1 MTRINL
7 PTNRVR
13 FAARACMLISVIH
26 TLLALTGS
34 LGIFSEMAQAGL
46 WNTVPAP
53 WIHEHLE
60 TQLVFWASLGSFA
73 VPLFLLGALL
83 EWIGRAPPFLG
94 WSLLG
99 FAIVTALFAP
109 ISGFWTL
116 PIPAVLL
123 IVDARETTLKP
134 VRT

>member
-1 MTRINL
+1 M
-7 PTNRVR
+7 NRVR
-13 FAARACMLISVIH
+13 LAARACMSIAVIH

-34 LGIFSEMAQAGL
+34 LGILTEMVQGGF
-46 WNTVPAP
+46 WKTVPAP

-73 VPLFLLGALL
+73 MPLFLLGALL
-83 EWIGRAPPFLG
+83 EWIGRAPVFLG

-99 FAIVTALFAP
+99 FAIVTAVLAP

-116 PIPAVLL
+116 LIPAVAL
-123 IVDARETTLKP
+123 IVDARETALNP
-134 VRT
+134 VMT

>member
-1 MTRINL
+1 M
-7 PTNRVR
+7 NRVR
-13 FAARACMLISVIH
+13 LAARACMLIAVIH

-34 LGIFSEMAQAGL
+34 LGILAEMARAGL

-60 TQLVFWASLGSFA
+60 TQLVFWASLGGVA

-83 EWIGRAPPFLG
+83 EWIGQAPVFLG

-99 FAIVTALFAP
+99 FAIVTALLTP

-116 PIPAVLL
+116 LIPAVLL
-123 IVDARETTLKP
+123 IVDARRTVLP

>member
-1 MTRINL
+1 M
-7 PTNRVR
+7 NRVR
-13 FAARACMLISVIH
+13 LAARACMLIAVTH

-34 LGIFSEMAQAGL
+34 LGILSYMAQAGL

-53 WIHEHLE
+53 WIHQHLE

-73 VPLFLLGALL
+73 MPLFLLGAVL
-83 EWIGRAPPFLG
+83 EWIGQAPVFLG

-99 FAIVTALFAP
+99 FALITALLAP

-116 PIPAVLL
+116 LIPAVLL
-123 IVDARETTLKP
+123 IVDARAIDLP
-134 VRT
+134 VRS